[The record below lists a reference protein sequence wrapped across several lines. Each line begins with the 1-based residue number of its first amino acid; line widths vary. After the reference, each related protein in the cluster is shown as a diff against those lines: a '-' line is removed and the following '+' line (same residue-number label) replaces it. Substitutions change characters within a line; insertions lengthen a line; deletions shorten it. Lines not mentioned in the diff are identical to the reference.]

1 MFKFPPLIKSWVF
14 GCVRGQRFLQRFE
27 ILFKVLAPEPMS
39 YIQFKEATCR
49 NHFSVKEQYQKSY
62 DHFVAVQQRIQELG
76 PAPTKAPEL
85 SAVSR
90 GQRAIDVRK
99 MEQVALRNRIALQIV
114 HQAGPG
120 DNLRVSF
127 EFSQHP
133 CFPVAVVKKS

>member
-1 MFKFPPLIKSWVF
+1 LTEIVSVVYIWWVVGICSLIGVWQLVKGLGSSVVIGPAGSDCSWVF
-14 GCVRGQRFLQRFE
+14 GAQ
-27 ILFKVLAPEPMS
+27 
-39 YIQFKEATCR
+39 
-49 NHFSVKEQYQKSY
+49 VKEQYQKSY

>member
-1 MFKFPPLIKSWVF
+1 MGWNLQLDWCLRIGEGFTVISGYRTAGSDCSGVF
-14 GCVRGQRFLQRFE
+14 GAQ
-27 ILFKVLAPEPMS
+27 
-39 YIQFKEATCR
+39 
-49 NHFSVKEQYQKSY
+49 VKEQYQKSY